1 VSGVWRRAV
10 REAALVVG
18 LAIVA
23 AAVVNVKLIG
33 RFLKGEFRSGQFI
46 AAADPAIKFISLA
59 EAEDLFAD
67 RSAIFVD
74 SRTRKDF
81 LGGHIVGAASL
92 PLEDFNPDTAEATIR
107 VPFPAALVVY
117 CEGGD
122 CHASVALARLLRKA
136 GYEDVRIFE
145 GGIEAWRAAG
155 LPEVEGDEGR

>member
-1 VSGVWRRAV
+1 MSGIRRRAV
-10 REAALVVG
+10 REGALIVG

-23 AAVVNVKLIG
+23 GAVANAKLIG
-33 RFLKGEFRSGQFI
+33 RFFRGEFRSGQFV
-46 AAADPAIKFISLA
+46 AAADPAVKFISLA

-74 SRTRKDF
+74 SRSRKDF
-81 LGGHIVGAASL
+81 LRGHIIGAASL
-92 PLEDFNPDTAEATIR
+92 PFEDFDPAAAEAAIR
-107 VPFPAALVVY
+107 VPFRAALVVY

-122 CHASVALARLLRKA
+122 CHASIALARLLRKA